1 MRGNL
6 VPVIELMDQH
16 LMAEWRELK
25 MVPAALRKS
34 LRSRSVEKILDS
46 IPPSYVLGKGHITFW
61 YNKLTFL
68 TDRYALLT
76 TELLARGYNLQYRGG
91 FETFTKD
98 LPKVFFNQYFPTTA
112 EIEISRARILEK
124 IAMKPAWYKKTL
136 PKPKEEEL

>member
-25 MVPAALRKS
+25 MVPAALRRS
-34 LRSRSVEKILDS
+34 LRSRSTETILDA
-46 IPPSYVLGKGHITFW
+46 IPRSFVLGKGHITFW

-68 TDRYALLT
+68 TERYALLT

-91 FETFTKD
+91 FENFTKD
-98 LPKVFFNQYFPTTA
+98 LPKVFFNHYYPTPP
-112 EIEISRARILEK
+112 EIELSRARIAEK
-124 IAMKPAWYKKTL
+124 IAMKPTWYKKTP